1 MQHTSTYM
9 KKTEGKKESKHREI
23 ESPTMRVSFDLS
35 HPSSPKS
42 TKPQEDST
50 SALAILPL
58 VCFSSTP
65 FPFTVLTSCPSFL

>member
-58 VCFSSTP
+58 FYLVCFSSTP
-65 FPFTVLTSCPSFL
+65 FPFFFLQC